1 MYRTIEKEVWHMKLN
16 YDKKSNDPTYFI
28 QVGFRNGK
36 KTSTRNV
43 MRIGKHSEL
52 LAIDPDPLAYAKRKV
67 MEANEA
73 QKHNKLSMSFE
84 IDFDEKLTATSDIA
98 SKSNLL
104 NIGYMILQKVY
115 HDLAIADFFK
125 AVQTSHKVTFSCN
138 DINRF
143 LTYARILDP
152 ESKLGTFDKLDTYYE
167 QPSFEYQHIL
177 RFMDILEKNYDR
189 YIEHLFNNSGNIVP
203 RDTSVCYFDCTNY
216 YFEIETEDPDYIDE
230 VTGEILKG
238 FRKYGP
244 SKQHQPLPLA
254 QMGLFMDGNGIP
266 ISMCINSGSD
276 NEQKCA
282 IPLEKKI
289 TKMFGGER
297 FIYCADAG
305 LGSFSIRQY
314 NSMGGRAF
322 IVTQSIKKLSKTLKQ
337 AVFNDYDY
345 RLLSDDAPVTIKHM
359 KDFDRFDK
367 KNLLLYNDFA
377 YKVLDVENAV
387 DLGLY
392 EDIVLKNG
400 KTKKVKSKAV
410 LKQRIII
417 TFSRKVMEYQRR
429 IRNAQIERARNILK
443 YRDVEEVKKG
453 PHDVTRFIKRTSV
466 TMDGEKAIDHYEI
479 DQSVIDEEEKYDGYY
494 AVATNLDDDAKA
506 ILNIN
511 SQRYKIE
518 DCFRILKT
526 NFSARPVY
534 HSKKNRIIAHFMVCY
549 TALLIYRL
557 LECKLDQ
564 YGTHFTT
571 DNILDT
577 LRNMNVSNSQN
588 MYYTAAYRGSQ
599 VCTALNGL
607 YGLGLDKK
615 YYQPKE
621 LNKKIKKFL

>member
-1 MYRTIEKEVWHMKLN
+1 MHLKLN
-16 YDKKSNDPTYFI
+16 YDKKSKDPTYFI
-28 QVGFRNGK
+28 QMGFRNGK
-36 KTSTRNV
+36 KTSTKNV
-43 MRIGKHSEL
+43 IRIGKHSEL
-52 LAIDPDPLAYAKRKV
+52 LSIDPDPLTYAKRRV
-67 MEANEA
+67 VEANEA
-73 QKHNKLSMSFE
+73 QKNNKLNMSFE
-84 IDFDEKLTATSDIA
+84 IDFDEKLTATADIA

-104 NIGYMILQKVY
+104 NIGYIILQKIY

-125 AVQTSHKVTFSCN
+125 AIETSHKATFPCN

-167 QPSFEYQHIL
+167 QPSFGYQHIL
-177 RFMDILEKNYDR
+177 RFMDILEKNYDG

-230 VTGEILKG
+230 VTGEIIKG

-244 SKQHQPLPLA
+244 SKQHQPLPLT

-345 RLLSDDAPVTIKHM
+345 RLLSDNIPVTIKDM

-367 KNLLLYNDFA
+367 TNLPLYNDFA
-377 YKVLDVENAV
+377 YKVLHVENAV

-392 EDIVLKNG
+392 EEIVLKNG

-429 IRNAQIERARNILK
+429 IRNAQIERAHNILK
-443 YRDVEEVKKG
+443 YRDVDEVKKG

-466 TMDGEKAIDHYEI
+466 TMDGEKAVDYYEI
-479 DQSVIDEEEKYDGYY
+479 DQSVIDEEEKYDGFY
-494 AVATNLDDDAKA
+494 AVATNLDDDAKT
-506 ILNIN
+506 ILSIN

-526 NFSARPVY
+526 NFCARPIH

-577 LRNMNVSNSQN
+577 LKNMNVSNTQD
-588 MYYTAAYRGSQ
+588 MYYTATYKGSQ

-621 LNKKIKKFL
+621 LNKKIKKIS